1 MCPGRLRRPHRR
13 RRRPGRVRCR
23 ECAPWRGSRGG
34 LRRAVP
40 PGAGRSRHVDPSR
53 RGRGGR
59 RRSGVHRPQPR
70 KGRGVHGDRA
80 RGARG
85 VAGLAAA
92 LAALPEP
99 NPRRRPAGTRR
110 VRVMNMVVP
119 HRRVTGSE
127 RDRGLTD
134 TDYAEN
140 VRVFDM
146 WERWA
151 YDGSSAWRDMAQE
164 WFGSLGDEQVAVEI
178 RRRPDRGRRTHGNR
192 GRVRSRTA
200 PDARVRQTHRSLL
213 TLPDES
219 ERHAT
224 ATEAQ
229 PRPAAIAARTSG
241 S

>member
-1 MCPGRLRRPHRR
+1 MERVERRTP
-13 RRRPGRVRCR
+13 
-23 ECAPWRGSRGG
+23 ASRS
-34 LRRAVP
+34 
-40 PGAGRSRHVDPSR
+40 AGR
-53 RGRGGR
+53 
-59 RRSGVHRPQPR
+59 RSISTRRPQP
-70 KGRGVHGDRA
+70 A
-80 RGARG
+80 RPRWPPP
-85 VAGLAAA
+85 VWRSSTAAA
-92 LAALPEP
+92 QRPRSSWRPCTRSPRSGRTRCRPRALPEP

-151 YDGSSAWRDMAQE
+151 YDGSSAWRDDMAQE

-219 ERHAT
+219 ERHTT